1 MALSN
6 FKNGFA
12 TDYETSRSMFR
23 AACAKQNGM
32 LKAFPIVD
40 DCTIDLFYREG
51 TDKKKLLFLASGQH
65 GIEGYVGA
73 GLIQCFLKEY
83 LPNLD
88 ASIGVVLVHGMNPWG
103 MKHYRKTNEHNVDLN
118 RNFMLD
124 FTKATMDANP
134 FYMKAEKLFQPAR
147 PFSHTWLENAKF
159 MGSTLLLLMN
169 LGMENIE
176 KAMTL
181 GQFVSEKGLYYGG
194 HEDEPATA
202 IMKAMYQE
210 YFTMYE
216 EVILLDMHTGYGP
229 ANHMSIVNSRFE
241 KQSSEDM
248 KKNFQYPDVVKS
260 DAQEFYEIYGDEIDY
275 LYQTFP
281 DKKMYATTFEF
292 GTLGNDIKGY
302 VKTLKAIVNE
312 NQAYFYGTGNKHQKQ
327 SIKKAYQKLYQPTD
341 DAFYQAAYP
350 QFVKAMDGILKYYH
364 YQEK

>member
-12 TDYETSRSMFR
+12 ADYETSRSMFR
-23 AACAKQNGM
+23 KACAEQNGM
-32 LKAFPIVD
+32 LKAYPIVD
-40 DCTIDLFYREG
+40 DCTIDLFYRKG

-73 GLIQCFLKEY
+73 GLIQCFLREY
-83 LPNLD
+83 LPHLD
-88 ASIGVVLVHGMNPWG
+88 RSIGVVLVHGMNPWG

-118 RNFMLD
+118 RNFMMD
-124 FTKATMDANP
+124 FTKANGDANP
-134 FYMKAEKLFQPAR
+134 FYLKAEKLFQPAR
-147 PFSHTWLENAKF
+147 SYRHTFSETMRF
-159 MGSTLLLLMN
+159 VGSTVSLLVKM
-169 LGMENIE
+169 GMGNIE

-181 GQFVSEKGLYYGG
+181 GQFVREKGLYYGG

-202 IMKAMYQE
+202 IMKAVYQE

-216 EVILLDMHTGYGP
+216 EVIVLDMHTGYGP

-260 DAQEFYEIYGDEIDY
+260 NAEEFYEIYGDEIDY

-281 DKKMYATTFEF
+281 EKKLYATTFEF
-292 GTLGNDIKGY
+292 GTLGNDIMGY

-312 NQAYFYGTGNKHQKQ
+312 NQAYFYGTKNDRQKQ
-327 SIKKAYQKLYQPTD
+327 SIRKAYQKLYQPMN

-350 QFVKAMDGILKYYH
+350 QFVKAMDGILKYYQ
-364 YQEK
+364 YKD

>member
-1 MALSN
+1 MDLSK
-6 FKNGFA
+6 FKSGFA
-12 TDYETSRSMFR
+12 ADYDTSRRMFKE
-23 AACAKQNGM
+23 ACGKHTGI
-32 LKAFPIVD
+32 LKAFPIIE

-51 TDKKKLLFLASGQH
+51 TEKQKLLFLASGQH

-73 GLIQCFLKEY
+73 GLIQCFLEEY
-83 LPNLD
+83 LPYLNP
-88 ASIGVVLVHGMNPWG
+88 SIGIVLVHGMNPWG

-124 FTKATMDANP
+124 FTKATTDANP
-134 FYMKAEKLFQPAR
+134 FYMEAEKLFQPAR
-147 PFSHTWLENAKF
+147 SFSHTWLENAKF
-159 MGSTLLLLMN
+159 IGSTLSLLMS
-169 LGMENIE
+169 LGMGNIE

-181 GQFVSEKGLYYGG
+181 GQFADDKGLYYGG
-194 HEDEPATA
+194 HEDELSTS
-202 IMKAMYQE
+202 IMKSIYQE
-210 YFTMYE
+210 YFTRYE

-241 KQSSEDM
+241 QLSSEEM
-248 KKNFQYPDVVKS
+248 KKHFQYPDVVKS

-281 DKKMYATTFEF
+281 DKKMYAATFEF

-312 NQAYFYGTGNKHQKQ
+312 NQAYFYGTGSERQKQ
-327 SIKKAYQKLYQPTD
+327 SIKKAYQKLYQPMD

-350 QFVKAMDGILKYYH
+350 QFVKAMDGILRYYH
-364 YQEK
+364 YQER